1 MIKFKSL
8 NDETG
13 EFILSHYG
21 QYPAFC
27 FIGPED
33 FVKRTINLFENYGT
47 IKVGKH
53 SVLSNSMHY
62 FLAPADRILSTIK
75 ECFIAEI
82 MRNRPPE
89 CKIKTEFDEESE
101 SFELTYDDDAIKSLA
116 ETMAN
121 DFWENKVQRKDL
133 FPYFSNIYNDFY
145 GIGKYNDTSEE
156 KVYE

>member
-1 MIKFKSL
+1 MTKFKSL

-62 FLAPADRILSTIK
+62 FLAPSDRILSAIK

-82 MRNRPPE
+82 IRNRLPE
-89 CKIKTEFDEESE
+89 AQIQTSFNEESE
-101 SFELTYDDDAIKSLA
+101 NFELTCDDTAVESLA

-133 FPYFSNIYNDFY
+133 FPYFSNVYCDFNE
-145 GIGKYNDTSEE
+145 IGKIG
-156 KVYE
+156 KVSPTL